1 MTDLQYVLTILDSG
15 EITGAQTVV
24 IDVAL
29 SGAKAAEIPD
39 ADVQNVMDF
48 IDIHLSHN
56 VVSQEIRSALDFLQI
71 QLRSRQAI
79 K

>member
-15 EITGAQTVV
+15 EITGAQNVV